1 MGDPFLSSYVFS
13 QQKLIDKST
22 NAPILSSR
30 VQMRYFY
37 LNYEN
42 TGSFGVEVMPEGNI
56 FSYKFNFNKLGATST
71 NKFLGSQIVK
81 LNSAGEFVNQVETD
95 INTTAIPCV
104 AVIDETSPTQTT
116 INNSWESFRNKWP
129 DRPFYIL
136 VPVGEGNSTA
146 AVKHPTINPQDY
158 TKTAVNRD
166 NGSTSSTSDWFALT
180 EMSQYGAGTEITLWV
195 DVSGSMTLSTV
206 QASYNKF
213 LADCATANIDVTITT
228 DANTNEDYVYPFIDN
243 EIGTGQAEDTNVIW
257 RGDNAGV
264 FSNPLE
270 TGVYKFPVMSKADRV
285 SILVHTDSVFSA
297 GFVSAEYEAMYHS
310 RSKRL

>member
-1 MGDPFLSSYVFS
+1 
-13 QQKLIDKST
+13 
-22 NAPILSSR
+22 
-30 VQMRYFY
+30 
-37 LNYEN
+37 
-42 TGSFGVEVMPEGNI
+42 MPEGNI
-56 FSYKFNFNKLGATST
+56 YSYKFNFNKLGTTSSDSI
-71 NKFLGSQIVK
+71 LGSRIVK
-81 LNSAGEFVNQVETD
+81 LNNIGKFENQVETSV
-95 INTTAIPCV
+95 NTTAIPCI

-129 DRPFYIL
+129 DRPFFIL

-166 NGSTSSTSDWFALT
+166 NNNTNNVSDWFTLT
-180 EMSQYGAGTEITLWV
+180 GMSQYGAGTEITLWG

-213 LADCATANIDVTITT
+213 LADCATANIDVTIVQSTT
-228 DANTNEDYVYPFIDN
+228 DEDYVDPFIDQV
-243 EIGTGQAEDTNVIW
+243 IGGGTEDPNVIW
-257 RGDNAGV
+257 RGDSAGI
-264 FSNPLE
+264 FSTPLE
-270 TGVYKFPVMSKADRV
+270 SGVYKFPVMSKADRV

-310 RSKRL
+310 RSRRL